1 MRKILIIPAFLLL
14 TAVPVQKAAAQS
26 RLSESAS
33 RLLDE
38 CRTRFSQGDYNKQT
52 GIDKVVYDTGKEHVN
67 TLEDFRY
74 NKPLESLSVN
84 LPLGSTV
91 NAVAYKNYERIGDAD
106 VFVAIDSENPDRS
119 YTDYYWPY

>member
-1 MRKILIIPAFLLL
+1 MAY
-14 TAVPVQKAAAQS
+14 
-26 RLSESAS
+26 
-33 RLLDE
+33 
-38 CRTRFSQGDYNKQT
+38 RFKFSKGDYNKQT

-91 NAVAYKNYERIGDAD
+91 SANAYKNYEKIGDAD
-106 VFVAIDSENPDRS
+106 VFIEIDSEHTDRC
-119 YTDYYWPY
+119 YTDWFWPY